1 MVGSGSSLAGE
12 WHDGAGVR
20 ERAED
25 LRLVT
30 SMVGGAARE
39 AHGGRRARSS
49 ARVLTI
55 VVAVAGVH
63 RDRVRLFSGGR
74 NGKEI
79 DHLTLR
85 SRGLD
90 VGSGSGIF
98 ACS

>member
-63 RDRVRLFSGGR
+63 RDRARGASRGAVASGG
-74 NGKEI
+74 
-79 DHLTLR
+79 
-85 SRGLD
+85 
-90 VGSGSGIF
+90 
-98 ACS
+98 